1 MKNKTKDKI
10 IVGTEVLLLCM
21 IVGILRIN
29 AASTNPPSSEVN
41 YNKNS
46 QTNVQGSINDLYNKV
61 AYGDAKASEILSGKK
76 ALVGGKQVVGT
87 YTCPSVVS
95 QTPGDATPE
104 DITDGKIAWANGNR
118 IVGTRTTLANEVELG
133 DYIRYIPSRTSY
145 TIYAADTY
153 SNQHQT
159 INPSE
164 LDMWRV
170 IRKNEDGTVELV
182 SEYVSSKRIHLG
194 PDTAYANWT
203 VYKYFIGTLNV
214 IAEQYEDDR
223 YTLGS
228 RHMGYDKSQVQKVLS
243 SGVEASDEG
252 YLMDKKL
259 VETAIGTVMAKKKGT
274 TENAWYWL
282 ASRGYKS
289 IDGLYFGHVVKS
301 DGSISNYFTGSTGSI
316 RPIVVLRS
324 DLKITGGDG
333 TESSPYTLGL

>member
-1 MKNKTKDKI
+1 MRKRKKDKI

-29 AASTNPPSSEVN
+29 ATSITPPSNQVS

-46 QTNVQGSINDLYNKV
+46 QTNVQSSINDLYNKV
-61 AYGDAKASEILSGKK
+61 AYGDAMSSDILSGKT
-76 ALVGGKQVVGT
+76 ALVGGKKVVGT
-87 YTCPSVVS
+87 YECPTLSS
-95 QTPGDATPE
+95 QTLGDAIPE
-104 DITDGKIAWANGNR
+104 DINEGKVAWVNGNR
-118 IVGTRTTLANEVELG
+118 IVGKRTALANEVELG
-133 DYIRYIPSRTSY
+133 DYIRYIPSKTSY

-153 SNQHQT
+153 SNLHQT

-182 SEYVSSKRIHLG
+182 SEYVSSKQIHLG

-203 VYKYFIGTLNV
+203 VYKYFISTLNV

-228 RHMGYDKSQVQKVLS
+228 RHMGYDKSQVKQVLS

-259 VETAIGTVMAKKKGT
+259 VETAIGTLMAKKKGT
-274 TENAWYWL
+274 TENVWYWL

-289 IDGLYFGHVVKS
+289 DGLYFGHVVRN
-301 DGSISNYFTGSTGSI
+301 DGSIFNYFTGSTGSI
-316 RPIVVLRS
+316 RPIVILKS
-324 DLKITGGDG
+324 TLKITGGDG
-333 TESSPYTLGL
+333 TESSPYTLGV